1 MISTNLGHGLR
12 TAPELMKMK
21 NLKREKDMR
30 TIKQKQNEFTMSVF
44 GLDKMLQDDVCT
56 DDCMQSISTHIDGNV
71 DDLVEALDSVDC
83 DNSEECAYRIAGAV
97 LACDGDDDTKYVN
110 INI

>member
-1 MISTNLGHGLR
+1 M
-12 TAPELMKMK
+12 E
-21 NLKREKDMR
+21 REKDMR
-30 TIKQKQNEFTMSVF
+30 TIKQKQNKFAMSVF
-44 GLDKMLQDDVCT
+44 GLDKMLQYNACT

-97 LACDGDDDTKYVN
+97 LACDDDTKYVN
-110 INI
+110 INSTISRYRYIM